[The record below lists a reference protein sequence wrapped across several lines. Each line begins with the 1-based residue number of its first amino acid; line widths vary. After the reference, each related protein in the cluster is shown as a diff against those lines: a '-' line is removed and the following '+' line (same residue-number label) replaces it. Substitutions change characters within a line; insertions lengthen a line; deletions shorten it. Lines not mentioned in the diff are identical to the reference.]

1 MIVDVLNVQAGE
13 NLTEILETP
22 ASDEQVRLVLI
33 DLSFICWSAPVY
45 HLMKECNFLGGVTF
59 KTFRLSKELH
69 CFSRYA
75 CKNSYMLKAEFG
87 MERLKR

>member
-33 DLSFICWSAPVY
+33 DLYLIC
-45 HLMKECNFLGGVTF
+45 
-59 KTFRLSKELH
+59 
-69 CFSRYA
+69 
-75 CKNSYMLKAEFG
+75 
-87 MERLKR
+87 